1 MAEFV
6 EIEHPNVDGR
16 ALVPQSSVEHHKK
29 AGWKLV
35 PKKESA
41 INAAADKK
49 ES

>member
-6 EIEHPNVDGR
+6 EIEHEGIKST
-16 ALVPQSSVEHHKK
+16 ALVPETALEHHKQ

-35 PKKESA
+35 PKKRSA
-41 INAAADKK
+41 TNAAADKK

>member
-6 EIEHPNVDGR
+6 EIEHEGIEGT
-16 ALVPQSSVEHHKK
+16 ALVPETALEHHKK

-35 PKKESA
+35 PKKRSA
-41 INAAADKK
+41 VNAADKK